1 MGEPG
6 TPESDLRAGRVE
18 IKSGGAQ
25 GGGGREAAE
34 LQEGRPGARC
44 RGRGKAAAGA
54 RGNEVA
60 VDSAD
65 EISKP

>member
-6 TPESDLRAGRVE
+6 TPESDLRAARGGIE
-18 IKSGGAQ
+18 SGGAR

-34 LQEGRPGARC
+34 LREGRRGARR

-54 RGNEVA
+54 RGDEVA

-65 EISKP
+65 GISKP